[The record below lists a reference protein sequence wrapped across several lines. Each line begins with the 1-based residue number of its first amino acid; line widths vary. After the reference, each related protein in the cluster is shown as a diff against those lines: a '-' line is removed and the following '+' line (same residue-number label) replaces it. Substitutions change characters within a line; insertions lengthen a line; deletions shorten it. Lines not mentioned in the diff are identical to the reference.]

1 MKEVGS
7 LLKETRES
15 QGFKIEQAAKELKV
29 RSEYLEVLESGDIS
43 SLSNEI
49 YILGYLKS
57 YSAWL
62 GLNSNEITNR
72 FRSLNNELS
81 VNKGVSHDSSFFIN
95 VEDRMISSNKPVYL
109 FCVLLLLI
117 FFIFYKAP
125 QSDDLSFVE
134 GVGIELHG
142 MHKHQYAG
150 FAFKKEVHNKIM
162 LMAKSDLG
170 IKLNYSDNLVENEYL
185 ASGDVYFLPTDKN
198 VLISSDSPENVDV
211 FSDDE
216 RGKYLGTL
224 QDFYIFN

>member
-7 LLKETRES
+7 LLRETRES

-109 FCVLLLLI
+109 KKTNPYLLLAYASNAKVSQLTILNTVLI
-117 FFIFYKAP
+117 F
-125 QSDDLSFVE
+125 
-134 GVGIELHG
+134 HR
-142 MHKHQYAG
+142 
-150 FAFKKEVHNKIM
+150 
-162 LMAKSDLG
+162 
-170 IKLNYSDNLVENEYL
+170 L
-185 ASGDVYFLPTDKN
+185 ASLTSLDEQLHRPPAMLGDCN
-198 VLISSDSPENVDV
+198 
-211 FSDDE
+211 
-216 RGKYLGTL
+216 
-224 QDFYIFN
+224 